1 MNPALMSYGLQAS
14 ERRNRVMVAFSG
26 IRTETSQRYL
36 TYLITW
42 WDLRG
47 YWQLAFGISVDARC
61 QTAYG
66 GYFG

>member
-14 ERRNRVMVAFSG
+14 ERRNRALVAFSG

-42 WDLRG
+42 WGLRG
-47 YWQLAFGISVDARC
+47 YWQLAFRTSDDGLC
-61 QTAYG
+61 QTRYG
-66 GYFG
+66 GSFG